1 MPIQFQSVAKNPD
14 LVQQVVDQLMSLISD
29 GQLGVG
35 DEIPPEAALSE
46 KFGVSRTVTREAM
59 QTLRGL
65 DVIEVS
71 RGRRPRIRK
80 PGTDATIEN
89 IHLHLK
95 LSPSTLLDQI
105 EFRAPVE
112 CYIAEL
118 ACERRSAEHV
128 ADLRGAVKDLREGST
143 PEASVDADLR
153 FHRTLAAA
161 TGNSLFEFMMGA
173 IGELM
178 RQAMSIEKHGA
189 TKSLMDQL
197 HEDVLDAVSDRD
209 PVRARTAMHRHMVEG
224 RKILLEQLRD

>member
-1 MPIQFQSVAKNPD
+1 MPSRFQSVAKNPD
-14 LVQQVVDQLMSLISD
+14 LVQQVVDQIMSLISD
-29 GQLGVG
+29 GKLRVG

-46 KFGVSRTVTREAM
+46 QFGVSRTVTREAM

-65 DVIEVS
+65 GVIEVS
-71 RGRRPRIRK
+71 RGKRPRIK
-80 PGTDATIEN
+80 EPGTDATIEN

-118 ACERRSAEHV
+118 ACERRSANHIS
-128 ADLRGAVKDLREGST
+128 DLRSAVKDLREGST

-161 TGNSLFEFMMGA
+161 TGNSLFEFMLGA

-197 HEDVLDAVSDRD
+197 HEDVLDAVCDRD
-209 PVRARTAMHRHMVEG
+209 PVRARNAMHRHMVEG
-224 RKILLEQLRD
+224 RNILMEQLNG